1 MDEKNNYQGYLSGPE
16 AEELACQY
24 SLDQSLALLGR
35 NFRTRR
41 GEIDLIMKDN
51 GHIVFVEVRFRRSDA
66 FGSAAESITQAKC
79 RRLGAAALVYL
90 QHQGY
95 NSNTPARF
103 DAVVISP
110 KKPLTPGKHTDYA
123 IEWIQNIIM

>member
-1 MDEKNNYQGYLSGPE
+1 
-16 AEELACQY
+16 
-24 SLDQSLALLGR
+24 
-35 NFRTRR
+35 
-41 GEIDLIMKDN
+41 MKDKN
-51 GHIVFVEVRFRRSDA
+51 TQGFVEVRFRRSNA

-95 NSNTPARF
+95 GSNTAARF

-110 KKPLTPGKHTDYA
+110 AKSQPVAATLKYD
-123 IEWIQNIIM
+123 IEWIQNIIS

>member
-24 SLDQSLALLGR
+24 LLDQSLALLGG

-51 GHIVFVEVRFRRSDA
+51 GHIVFV
-66 FGSAAESITQAKC
+66 
-79 RRLGAAALVYL
+79 
-90 QHQGY
+90 
-95 NSNTPARF
+95 
-103 DAVVISP
+103 
-110 KKPLTPGKHTDYA
+110 
-123 IEWIQNIIM
+123 